1 MANQIVG
8 GERLRNETLSPF
20 QSSSGMVNSCTNYY
34 SMVQKGGNNDLEK

>member
-20 QSSSGMVNSCTNYY
+20 MYGIAYLDYLFVLIFNYY
-34 SMVQKGGNNDLEK
+34 